1 MPHNTDASVNTAI
14 ALKNTVREPHR
25 SAIQPLTGMKIASAS
40 IYAVIP
46 RLTLFGPTPNERAIC
61 GRAVAIT
68 VVSRYSMKK
77 VAATI

>member
-1 MPHNTDASVNTAI
+1 M
-14 ALKNTVREPHR
+14 
-25 SAIQPLTGMKIASAS
+25 
-40 IYAVIP
+40 P
-46 RLTLFGPTPNERAIC
+46 RLRLFGPTPNERAIC